1 MDPPS
6 QYFIN
11 ILKYLD
17 PSEKSK
23 LTWGPTRSRL
33 GLEARARA
41 IGLGLGYIVIGP

>member
-11 ILKYLD
+11 ILKYMD

-23 LTWGPTRSRL
+23 LTWGPTRSR
-33 GLEARARA
+33 ARV